1 MKLLRLNVGA
11 ARTFEYRGDDV
22 ATGIYK
28 SSVEGAR
35 FFGRESVEG
44 DTVVD
49 LTVHGGTHKAAYL
62 YPAEHYDLWR
72 DELSHLELPYG
83 FFGEN
88 LTTLGVNEESLCIG
102 DHLTIGEAEFI
113 VSEPRFPCFKL
124 GARVGTQS
132 FLKRFLESGRT
143 GVYLFVARAG
153 NVRAGDAITITAR
166 DPRAVPVSE
175 FVRVYAHAKSAHHDA
190 HDIAIIERLL
200 QTEILDAPWR
210 ARFTQRLAGLQGAG

>member
-1 MKLLRLNVGA
+1 MKVLSLNVGA
-11 ARTFEYRGDDV
+11 ARTFAYRGGDV

-28 SSVEGAR
+28 SPVDGAR
-35 FFGRESVEG
+35 FFGRDNVAG

-62 YPAEHYDLWR
+62 YPAEHYDSWR
-72 DELSHLELPYG
+72 AELSGVELPYG

-88 LTTLGVNEESLCIG
+88 LTVSGMNEQSLCIG
-102 DHLTIGEAEFI
+102 DRLTMGNAEFI

-124 GARVGTQS
+124 GARAGTQS
-132 FLKRFLESGRT
+132 FVKRFLDSGRT
-143 GVYLFVARAG
+143 GVYLFVAREG
-153 NVRAGDAITITAR
+153 HVRTGDDIAITER

-190 HDIAIIERLL
+190 HDIDILERLL
-200 QTEILDAPWR
+200 QTDILDAPWR
-210 ARFTQRLAGLQGAG
+210 ARFTQRLADLTGAL